1 MNNYNYINPATQPN
15 PTEQQTYQTQ
25 QLMAQPP
32 NIISTKDHL
41 YLKDALS
48 WTLTTSKKYNF
59 YAHNCTDPEIRHV
72 FMQLGQIH
80 QRQYQALLNH
90 TYPQYN
96 AQQVDRP
103 TY

>member
-1 MNNYNYINPATQPN
+1 MHNPNYINPAS
-15 PTEQQTYQTQ
+15 QTSPPDPQLYQTQ

-48 WTLTTSKKYNF
+48 WTLTASKKCHF
-59 YAHNCTDPEIRHV
+59 YAQNCTDPEIRHI

-90 TYPQYN
+90 THPQHN
-96 AQQVDRP
+96 AQHITRP